1 MILKTISA
9 VKMTV
14 NTFKKKKKKR
24 YIECYTL
31 DLQKPLSLLYTLLST
46 HHIAHGQ
53 H

>member
-14 NTFKKKKKKR
+14 NTFKKKNR
-24 YIECYTL
+24 YIDCYKL
-31 DLQKPLSLLYTLLST
+31 DLQKTLSVLFTLLST